1 MKTISLNGKD
11 FSLKYTLRAFFVFES
26 ISGYPF
32 QFGKLLDEYILFYS
46 FLIASN
52 KDSFNMEFD
61 EFIELCENDLTLFE
75 QFKEFILDE
84 IKLRSQS
91 AGNDVK
97 KKEGDDTETKAVS
110 IRELYSRV
118 VGEGGIA
125 PDYFLDKMDFI
136 EVESFIDGLN
146 RRNREAWEQTRLLGF
161 IIAQSN
167 STRTLKQTDI
177 LRFPWDEEEKK
188 DTSVTDEEMQRLRA
202 KAKEVESQLNTNK
215 DV

>member
-75 QFKEFILDE
+75 

-97 KKEGDDTETKAVS
+97 KKKVT
-110 IRELYSRV
+110 
-118 VGEGGIA
+118 
-125 PDYFLDKMDFI
+125 
-136 EVESFIDGLN
+136 
-146 RRNREAWEQTRLLGF
+146 TRK
-161 IIAQSN
+161 
-167 STRTLKQTDI
+167 RKQ
-177 LRFPWDEEEKK
+177 
-188 DTSVTDEEMQRLRA
+188 
-202 KAKEVESQLNTNK
+202 
-215 DV
+215 

>member
-97 KKEGDDTETKAVS
+97 KEGDDTETKAVS

-146 RRNREAWEQTRLLGF
+146 RRNREAWEQTRLLAF

>member
-32 QFGKLLDEYILFYS
+32 QFGNMLDEFLLFYS
-46 FLIASN
+46 FLLASN
-52 KDSFNMEFD
+52 QELFKMEFE

-97 KKEGDDTETKAVS
+97 KKKVT
-110 IRELYSRV
+110 
-118 VGEGGIA
+118 
-125 PDYFLDKMDFI
+125 
-136 EVESFIDGLN
+136 
-146 RRNREAWEQTRLLGF
+146 TRK
-161 IIAQSN
+161 
-167 STRTLKQTDI
+167 RK
-177 LRFPWDEEEKK
+177 P
-188 DTSVTDEEMQRLRA
+188 
-202 KAKEVESQLNTNK
+202 
-215 DV
+215 

>member
-1 MKTISLNGKD
+1 MKTISFNGKD

-52 KDSFNMEFD
+52 KDSFNMEFG

-97 KKEGDDTETKAVS
+97 K
-110 IRELYSRV
+110 
-118 VGEGGIA
+118 
-125 PDYFLDKMDFI
+125 
-136 EVESFIDGLN
+136 
-146 RRNREAWEQTRLLGF
+146 RR
-161 IIAQSN
+161 
-167 STRTLKQTDI
+167 
-177 LRFPWDEEEKK
+177 
-188 DTSVTDEEMQRLRA
+188 
-202 KAKEVESQLNTNK
+202 
-215 DV
+215 

>member
-11 FSLKYTLRAFFVFES
+11 FSLKYTLRAFFVFET

-32 QFGKLLDEYILFYS
+32 QFGKMLDEFLLFYS
-46 FLIASN
+46 FLLASN
-52 KDSFNMEFD
+52 QELFKMEFE

-97 KKEGDDTETKAVS
+97 KKK
-110 IRELYSRV
+110 
-118 VGEGGIA
+118 
-125 PDYFLDKMDFI
+125 
-136 EVESFIDGLN
+136 VEDGLN

-167 STRTLKQTDI
+167 STKTLKQTDI

-202 KAKEVESQLNTNK
+202 KAKEVESQLNTHK

>member
-11 FSLKYTLRAFFVFES
+11 FSLKYTLRASSVFES

-97 KKEGDDTETKAVS
+97 KKKVT
-110 IRELYSRV
+110 
-118 VGEGGIA
+118 
-125 PDYFLDKMDFI
+125 
-136 EVESFIDGLN
+136 
-146 RRNREAWEQTRLLGF
+146 TRK
-161 IIAQSN
+161 
-167 STRTLKQTDI
+167 RKQ
-177 LRFPWDEEEKK
+177 
-188 DTSVTDEEMQRLRA
+188 
-202 KAKEVESQLNTNK
+202 
-215 DV
+215 

>member
-97 KKEGDDTETKAVS
+97 KKKVTTRKRKHEVFANS
-110 IRELYSRV
+110 IRVLSVRAGSLPITSSIKWTLSR
-118 VGEGGIA
+118 
-125 PDYFLDKMDFI
+125 
-136 EVESFIDGLN
+136 LN
-146 RRNREAWEQTRLLGF
+146 RL
-161 IIAQSN
+161 
-167 STRTLKQTDI
+167 
-177 LRFPWDEEEKK
+177 
-188 DTSVTDEEMQRLRA
+188 
-202 KAKEVESQLNTNK
+202 
-215 DV
+215 

>member
-1 MKTISLNGKD
+1 M
-11 FSLKYTLRAFFVFES
+11 KYTLRAFFVFES

-32 QFGKLLDEYILFYS
+32 QFGKMLDEFLLFYS
-46 FLIASN
+46 FLLASN
-52 KDSFNMEFD
+52 QELFKMEFE

-97 KKEGDDTETKAVS
+97 KEGDDAETKAVS

-167 STRTLKQTDI
+167 STKTLKQTDI

-202 KAKEVESQLNTNK
+202 KAKEVESQLNTHK

>member
-26 ISGYPF
+26 ISGYLF

-52 KDSFNMEFD
+52 KDSFNMKFD

-97 KKEGDDTETKAVS
+97 KKKVT
-110 IRELYSRV
+110 
-118 VGEGGIA
+118 
-125 PDYFLDKMDFI
+125 
-136 EVESFIDGLN
+136 
-146 RRNREAWEQTRLLGF
+146 TRK
-161 IIAQSN
+161 
-167 STRTLKQTDI
+167 RK
-177 LRFPWDEEEKK
+177 P
-188 DTSVTDEEMQRLRA
+188 
-202 KAKEVESQLNTNK
+202 
-215 DV
+215 

>member
-1 MKTISLNGKD
+1 MKTISFNGKD

-52 KDSFNMEFD
+52 KDSFNMKFD

-84 IKLRSQS
+84 IELRSQL

-97 KKEGDDTETKAVS
+97 KKKVTTQK
-110 IRELYSRV
+110 R
-118 VGEGGIA
+118 
-125 PDYFLDKMDFI
+125 
-136 EVESFIDGLN
+136 
-146 RRNREAWEQTRLLGF
+146 
-161 IIAQSN
+161 
-167 STRTLKQTDI
+167 KQ
-177 LRFPWDEEEKK
+177 
-188 DTSVTDEEMQRLRA
+188 
-202 KAKEVESQLNTNK
+202 
-215 DV
+215 

>member
-1 MKTISLNGKD
+1 MKTISFNGKD

-46 FLIASN
+46 FLLASN

-75 QFKEFILDE
+75 QFKDFILDE

-97 KKEGDDTETKAVS
+97 KKKVT
-110 IRELYSRV
+110 
-118 VGEGGIA
+118 
-125 PDYFLDKMDFI
+125 
-136 EVESFIDGLN
+136 
-146 RRNREAWEQTRLLGF
+146 TRK
-161 IIAQSN
+161 
-167 STRTLKQTDI
+167 RK
-177 LRFPWDEEEKK
+177 P
-188 DTSVTDEEMQRLRA
+188 
-202 KAKEVESQLNTNK
+202 
-215 DV
+215 

>member
-167 STRTLKQTDI
+167 STKTLKQTDI

-202 KAKEVESQLNTNK
+202 KAKEVESQLNTHK

>member
-11 FSLKYTLRAFFVFES
+11 LSLKYTLRGFFVFES
-26 ISGYPF
+26 ISDYPF

-97 KKEGDDTETKAVS
+97 KKKVT
-110 IRELYSRV
+110 
-118 VGEGGIA
+118 
-125 PDYFLDKMDFI
+125 
-136 EVESFIDGLN
+136 
-146 RRNREAWEQTRLLGF
+146 TRK
-161 IIAQSN
+161 
-167 STRTLKQTDI
+167 RK
-177 LRFPWDEEEKK
+177 P
-188 DTSVTDEEMQRLRA
+188 
-202 KAKEVESQLNTNK
+202 
-215 DV
+215 

>member
-32 QFGKLLDEYILFYS
+32 QCGKMLDEFLLFYS
-46 FLIASN
+46 FLLASN
-52 KDSFNMEFD
+52 QELFKMEFE

-97 KKEGDDTETKAVS
+97 KKKVT
-110 IRELYSRV
+110 
-118 VGEGGIA
+118 
-125 PDYFLDKMDFI
+125 
-136 EVESFIDGLN
+136 
-146 RRNREAWEQTRLLGF
+146 TRK
-161 IIAQSN
+161 
-167 STRTLKQTDI
+167 RK
-177 LRFPWDEEEKK
+177 P
-188 DTSVTDEEMQRLRA
+188 
-202 KAKEVESQLNTNK
+202 
-215 DV
+215 

>member
-1 MKTISLNGKD
+1 
-11 FSLKYTLRAFFVFES
+11 
-26 ISGYPF
+26 
-32 QFGKLLDEYILFYS
+32 
-46 FLIASN
+46 
-52 KDSFNMEFD
+52 
-61 EFIELCENDLTLFE
+61 
-75 QFKEFILDE
+75 
-84 IKLRSQS
+84 
-91 AGNDVK
+91 
-97 KKEGDDTETKAVS
+97 
-110 IRELYSRV
+110 
-118 VGEGGIA
+118 
-125 PDYFLDKMDFI
+125 MDFI

-177 LRFPWDEEEKK
+177 LWFPWDEEEKK

>member
-32 QFGKLLDEYILFYS
+32 KFGKLFDEYILFYS

-97 KKEGDDTETKAVS
+97 KKKVTTRKRKQKVFANS
-110 IRELYSRV
+110 IRVLSVRAGSLPITSSIKWTLSR
-118 VGEGGIA
+118 
-125 PDYFLDKMDFI
+125 
-136 EVESFIDGLN
+136 LN
-146 RRNREAWEQTRLLGF
+146 RL
-161 IIAQSN
+161 
-167 STRTLKQTDI
+167 
-177 LRFPWDEEEKK
+177 
-188 DTSVTDEEMQRLRA
+188 
-202 KAKEVESQLNTNK
+202 
-215 DV
+215 

>member
-46 FLIASN
+46 FLI
-52 KDSFNMEFD
+52 
-61 EFIELCENDLTLFE
+61 E

-97 KKEGDDTETKAVS
+97 KKKVT
-110 IRELYSRV
+110 
-118 VGEGGIA
+118 
-125 PDYFLDKMDFI
+125 
-136 EVESFIDGLN
+136 
-146 RRNREAWEQTRLLGF
+146 TRK
-161 IIAQSN
+161 
-167 STRTLKQTDI
+167 RKQ
-177 LRFPWDEEEKK
+177 
-188 DTSVTDEEMQRLRA
+188 
-202 KAKEVESQLNTNK
+202 
-215 DV
+215 